1 MEELLIKAIKS
12 LVFLKKQNIITK
24 YNLIDEEEI
33 EFSFKING
41 FEEQD
46 NCGVEDYK
54 TITERIKKAEKE
66 YWQSVK
72 EENKFID
79 ELNAAYTSVC
89 CG

>member
-33 EFSFKING
+33 EFSFKINS

-46 NCGVEDYK
+46 SCGIEDYK
-54 TITERIKKAEKE
+54 TIAERIKKAEKE

-72 EENKFID
+72 EENEFID